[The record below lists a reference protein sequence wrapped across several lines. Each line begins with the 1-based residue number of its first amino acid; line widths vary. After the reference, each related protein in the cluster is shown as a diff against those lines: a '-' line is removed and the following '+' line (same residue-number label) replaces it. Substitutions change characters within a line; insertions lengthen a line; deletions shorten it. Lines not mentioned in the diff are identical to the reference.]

1 MFKLNSNE
9 LINIFGI
16 IESNEVEDGLN
27 PTFTRDNNSF
37 YYKFEKIHFL
47 FINNVT
53 IAFNKLQFDKSNI
66 RFYIGNEAVSA
77 TSILN
82 IEDINL

>member
-27 PTFTRDNNSF
+27 PIVTRDNDLFS
-37 YYKFEKIHFL
+37 YQFEKIHFL

-53 IAFNKLQFDKSNI
+53 LAFNKLKFDKNNV
-66 RFYIGNEAVSA
+66 RFYMGNEAVSA
-77 TSILN
+77 VSILN